1 MDDLLRLLELLRRE
15 LEAEDAHVR
24 LGGQPDDDPRVVEH
38 ELRPGLI
45 RLVVRLAEPPAQP
58 EDTAQRLAQLAH
70 AFTGTVLHA
79 IETVDA
85 RWSRSTGPSLG
96 AHAVGH
102 GQALVH
108 TLADLRDA
116 TGAALALVVDKQ
128 SPVIWGC
135 SDPDLGLR
143 DRPAARVL
151 AGALTTLR
159 SQGLDPVHAA
169 ASQTPEAAG
178 LRLELAA
185 QALRTSPAAATDEAP
200 PDPAEATRGP
210 SGSASLE
217 LARRALQNAEHAQP
231 GGAALVAAAARALLL
246 LDESPDAPPRMPEG
260 DEPGLASK
268 GFLGLYVVALVFTR
282 PFSPLRVEGVLRR
295 ALPII
300 ERHVLELPPLDP
312 EPVEGRVVPLRS

>member
-1 MDDLLRLLELLRRE
+1 VDDLLRLLELLRRE

-24 LGGQPDDDPRVVEH
+24 LGGGFDDDPHLVEH
-38 ELRPGLI
+38 ELRPGC
-45 RLVVRLAEPPAQP
+45 RLVVRLAEPPAEP
-58 EDTAQRLAQLAH
+58 EGAARRLAELAH
-70 AFTGTVLHA
+70 AFTGTVIHA

-85 RWSRSTGPSLG
+85 AWSRSTS
-96 AHAVGH
+96 AHAGGRGH
-102 GQALVH
+102 ALVQ

-116 TGAALALVVDKQ
+116 TGAALALVVDRQ

-135 SDPDLGLR
+135 SDPELGLR

-151 AGALTTLR
+151 AGALSTLR
-159 SQGLDPVHAA
+159 DQGLDPVYAA

-178 LRLELAA
+178 LRLEQAA
-185 QALRTSPAAATDEAP
+185 RETA
-200 PDPAEATRGP
+200 
-210 SGSASLE
+210 GSASLE
-217 LARRALQNAEHAQP
+217 LARRVLQNAEHAQP

-246 LDESPDAPPRMPEG
+246 LDESPDAPPRLPEG

-268 GFLGLYVVALVFTR
+268 GFLGLYMVALVFTR

-312 EPVEGRVVPLRS
+312 EPVEGRVVPMRP

>member
-1 MDDLLRLLELLRRE
+1 VDDLLRLLELVCRE

-24 LGGQPDDDPRVVEH
+24 LGGRRDDDPRLLEA
-38 ELRPGLI
+38 ELRPGC
-45 RLVVRLAEPPAQP
+45 RLVVRFAEPPP
-58 EDTAQRLAQLAH
+58 RLEETVQRLAELAH
-70 AFTGTVLHA
+70 AFTSTVLHA
-79 IETVDA
+79 IDAVDA
-85 RWSRSTGPSLG
+85 VWSRSTSARDG
-96 AHAVGH
+96 AHAGAGGY
-102 GQALVH
+102 GQALVQ

-116 TGAALALVVDKQ
+116 TGAALALVVDRQ

-151 AGALTTLR
+151 AGALTSLR
-159 SQGLDPVHAA
+159 AQGLDPVHAA
-169 ASQTPEAAG
+169 ASQSPEAAG
-178 LRLELAA
+178 LRLEQAA
-185 QALRTSPAAATDEAP
+185 QGLRAPKASELERAAKGGA
-200 PDPAEATRGP
+200 

-246 LDESPDAPPRMPEG
+246 LDESPDAPARMPEG

-300 ERHVLELPPLDP
+300 ERHVLELPPLEP
-312 EPVEGRVVPLRS
+312 EPVEGRVVPLRP